1 MKRLL
6 VISIFS
12 LLLMAGCSAKEPE
25 TLDAAGLFEK
35 SCSTC
40 HGADLKGAQAGPPV
54 LNMKSK
60 YTEEDLLKLM
70 NNGKGMMP
78 ARLLSEEDAK
88 LVAEWLLEK

>member
-6 VISIFS
+6 AIS
-12 LLLMAGCSAKEPE
+12 LLSLLVMAGCSAKEPE
-25 TLDAAGLFEK
+25 PLDAAGHYEK

-40 HGADLKGAQAGPPV
+40 HGSDFKGAQAGPPV

-60 YTEEDLLKLM
+60 YTEEDLLKLL
-70 NNGKGMMP
+70 NDGKGMMP